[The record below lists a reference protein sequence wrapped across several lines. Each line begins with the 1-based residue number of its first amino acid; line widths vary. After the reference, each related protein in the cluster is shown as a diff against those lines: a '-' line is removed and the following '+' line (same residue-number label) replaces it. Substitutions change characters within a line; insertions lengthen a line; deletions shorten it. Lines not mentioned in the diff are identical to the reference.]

1 MTDKKFV
8 FVSDGNGGFRK
19 FCSEDQKADPGRNYD
34 GKKPSAPEDEEPLEE
49 VKAYDALPIQNRC
62 GAPKSGSFCFENTTT
77 TEALNLVSS
86 VLGSV
91 SIARLTVSWE
101 E

>member
-8 FVSDGNGGFRK
+8 FVSDGNGGFRA
-19 FCSEDQKADPGRNYD
+19 FCAEDPKADPVETPAET
-34 GKKPSAPEDEEPLEE
+34 KPYAPEDEEPPEE
-49 VKAYDALPIQNRC
+49 VKAPDDLPVQNRC
-62 GAPKSGSFCFENTTT
+62 GAPKSGRLCLENTTT

-91 SIARLTVSWE
+91 SIARLSVSWE

>member
-19 FCSEDQKADPGRNYD
+19 FCAEDPKADPGRNSD
-34 GKKPSAPEDEEPLEE
+34 GKKPSAPEDEEPPEE
-49 VKAYDALPIQNRC
+49 VKATDALPVQNRW
-62 GAPKSGSFCFENTTT
+62 GAPKSGRLCFENTTT
-77 TEALNLVSS
+77 TEALNLVFS

-91 SIARLTVSWE
+91 SIARLSVSLE
-101 E
+101 A